1 MLGVLLTILKIIGLI
16 LLAFLCLVLLLIL
29 IILFVPIKYKAVGEY
44 KEKKPD
50 ILLNV
55 SYFLHI
61 VSVSFTF
68 KDKKPEFY
76 IKIFGF
82 KLKKKKKI
90 KKDDTNLQTNVE
102 DAQTSNNT
110 ENNNK
115 SKDVDDN
122 VSTNAEPVSNSSDVN
137 ETTAEDNTAKTSSNE
152 TSTNDSKDEI
162 DNSTEENETETKVSI
177 KEKISKTK
185 NDIDFYINLIKSD
198 YFKNTFYVIK
208 HRIGK
213 ILKSILPK
221 RGRINLWLGF
231 ENAGT
236 TGEIVGIYKALY
248 SYIGHVVK
256 LNSYYDRECTDV
268 DFNIKGRIYIF
279 IIAFHGLC
287 ILLNRNVLKIL
298 KMLKKRKK

>member
-16 LLAFLCLVLLLIL
+16 LLALLCLVLLLIL
-29 IILFVPIKYKAVGEY
+29 IVLFVPIKYKAVGEY
-44 KEKKPD
+44 KDKKPD

-55 SYFLHI
+55 SYLLHI

-76 IKIFGF
+76 IKIFGIR
-82 KLKKKKKI
+82 LKKKNKK
-90 KKDDTNLQTNVE
+90 KKTD
-102 DAQTSNNT
+102 SNPQSND
-110 ENNNK
+110 ECPKSSNDLENNK
-115 SKDVDDN
+115 SSQTIDDSI
-122 VSTNAEPVSNSSDVN
+122 STDEKPV
-137 ETTAEDNTAKTSSNE
+137 T
-152 TSTNDSKDEI
+152 
-162 DNSTEENETETKVSI
+162 NSTEEKETESKTSI
-177 KEKISKTK
+177 KDKISKSK
-185 NDIDFYINLIKSD
+185 SDLDFYINLIKSD
-198 YFKNTFYVIK
+198 YFKNTFSVIK

-248 SYIGHVVK
+248 AYIGHVVK

-279 IIAFHGLC
+279 IIAYHGLC